1 MNFMKA
7 VSDRLRQAA
16 PAKAAGN
23 RNLVR
28 DLKAFVPAERS
39 PIDGAELS
47 EGGRELMKVL
57 RSQDELLDS
66 ILREQDKMHRD
77 VKQRKWDSLQKS
89 MSQMRELSDSFV
101 ALDRRREALVG
112 NDRGMYFEP
121 GVEPVFSSVRSKLT
135 RSKIENEALRSYV
148 NATKDFISG
157 IIDECYAGSG
167 VCYGQNGRMV
177 NSEVGSV
184 LINTEF

>member
-77 VKQRKWDSLQKS
+77 VKQ
-89 MSQMRELSDSFV
+89 LSDSFV